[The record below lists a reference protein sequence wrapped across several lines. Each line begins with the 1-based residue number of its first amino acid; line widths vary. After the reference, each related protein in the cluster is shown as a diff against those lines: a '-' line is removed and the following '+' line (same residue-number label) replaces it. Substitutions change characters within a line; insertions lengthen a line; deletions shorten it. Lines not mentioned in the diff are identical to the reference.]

1 MVTPH
6 LARRQPALLITRRT
20 SAGAAGRVGT
30 VPQVPRAPQALS
42 RCKLCACCPSPRSAL
57 PSAAAGLPPLSAAE
71 GHVHIP
77 RPPPASTRALRQA
90 APLPPFLPFSLFR
103 GRLSSWKNLFLI
115 QTSPPPG
122 SHCDLLRLSLRTCA
136 DFQEGTSGSGP
147 SGDVRLSPPRE
158 GLPEGRDS
166 GLLNLTRRSP
176 SQTVTV
182 ITGPAK
188 LQRREEPADIS
199 SSQRVRCLPPLT
211 RSISPTQGEGR
222 AQLFLDF

>member
-1 MVTPH
+1 MWAQFPRCPVHPR
-6 LARRQPALLITRRT
+6 LFPAASSACAAPPPGALFPPPPAAR
-20 SAGAAGRVGT
+20 
-30 VPQVPRAPQALS
+30 
-42 RCKLCACCPSPRSAL
+42 
-57 PSAAAGLPPLSAAE
+57 PPPPSAAE

-77 RPPPASTRALRQA
+77 RPPPASARALRPA

-122 SHCDLLRLSLRTCA
+122 SQRDLLRLSPQTCA

-147 SGDVRLSPPRE
+147 SGDVCLSPPRE

-188 LQRREEPADIS
+188 LQQREEPAGIS

-211 RSISPTQGEGR
+211 RSVSPTQGEGR
-222 AQLFLDF
+222 ARLFLDF